1 MWFKRGGGYVRALG
15 PSVQVK
21 TWEKPQERTWV
32 SGLLWGGGGMVV
44 VLVRDEMLGGLF
56 VVAFLGGQGTFC
68 SRGFTKGKREAV
80 VDEGDG
86 SHRRGSLGPVRGIH
100 RGWGTRRS
108 RYREESTYYVTSGLG
123 IQSGKW
129 LKCNRSITLSQG
141 SFSLSLRS
149 FHVGHSIPSIVP
161 VEIKPAE

>member
-1 MWFKRGGGYVRALG
+1 
-15 PSVQVK
+15 
-21 TWEKPQERTWV
+21 
-32 SGLLWGGGGMVV
+32 MVV

-108 RYREESTYYVTSGLG
+108 RYREDSTYYVTSGLG

-129 LKCNRSITLSQG
+129 LKCNRSITPSQG

-161 VEIKPAE
+161 VEIKPVE